1 VPICAVLFGLPFVVP
16 FTAGPSINLVQLLA
30 SWLCVGLLALK
41 GPVADPHRI
50 LLVWLGTTAIAIF
63 PRSSPELGAGILLAS
78 GAAVVAISMAAYVG
92 AGLIRED
99 LRAQRALAL
108 GLLIAGLINAAIG
121 LLQYYGLAEPFAPW
135 ITEPGIG
142 RAYGSLRQR
151 NQFATLLSMALI
163 AALWLHAGGRGVWRR
178 RLLMGASG
186 LLTVGLAASVSRTG
200 LLQLLLIV
208 GLAAFMARRER
219 RAAKAA
225 NGDSVFRLPSPLALL
240 ALIPLYLAASWLL
253 PLLVGGEVQQM
264 FGRLR
269 QGALAG
275 ESRLNLWSNVLTL
288 ISQRPWLGWGWGEL
302 SYAHY
307 STLYAGP
314 RFPVLLDNAHN
325 LPLHLAAELGIP
337 AALLICGGFVWMVI
351 AARPWAERSPTRLM
365 AWGLLGVILLHS
377 LLEYPL
383 WYGPFQLVFGV
394 CLGMLWPRTRGS
406 GNELPQLPVRNRGFA
421 AFVGGRKWLTLAAV
435 TLLGCLGYAAWDYTR
450 ISQIYLPRSERLS
463 VYQDDTLAKLQG
475 SWLFASQ
482 VKFAELT
489 LTDVTPANAERM
501 YEMARSTVHFSPEPH
516 VVIKLIESAQLSGRP
531 DEARAEIERFR
542 IAYPAAYELWLKGE
556 R

>member
-1 VPICAVLFGLPFVVP
+1 
-16 FTAGPSINLVQLLA
+16 
-30 SWLCVGLLALK
+30 
-41 GPVADPHRI
+41 
-50 LLVWLGTTAIAIF
+50 
-63 PRSSPELGAGILLAS
+63 
-78 GAAVVAISMAAYVG
+78 MAF
-92 AGLIRED
+92 
-99 LRAQRALAL
+99 
-108 GLLIAGLINAAIG
+108 GLLIAGLISAAIG
-121 LLQYYGLAEPFAPW
+121 LLQYYDLAELFAPW

-142 RAYGSLRQR
+142 QAYGSLRQR

-163 AALWLHAGGRGVWRR
+163 AALWLHAGCRGVWRR

-200 LLQLLLIV
+200 LLQLLLVV
-208 GLAAFMARRER
+208 GLAAFMAHRER
-219 RAAKAA
+219 RAARTAG
-225 NGDSVFRLPSPLALL
+225 GDSTFRLPSSLALL
-240 ALIPLYLAASWLL
+240 ALIPLYFAASWLL
-253 PLLVGGEVQQM
+253 PLLVGGEVQEM

-269 QGALAG
+269 QGAVAG
-275 ESRLNLWSNVLTL
+275 QGRLDLWSNVLTL
-288 ISQRPWLGWGWGEL
+288 IAQRPWLGWGWGEL

-314 RFPVLLDNAHN
+314 RFPVILDNAHN
-325 LPLHLAAELGIP
+325 LPLHLAVELGIP

-394 CLGMLWPRTRGS
+394 CLGMLWPQTHGS
-406 GNELPQLPVRNRGFA
+406 SNELPQFPVRKRGLA
-421 AFVGGRKWLTLAAV
+421 ALGGTRKWLTLAAV
-435 TLLGCLGYAAWDYTR
+435 TLLSCLGYAAWDYTR

-463 VYQDDTLAKLQG
+463 GYQDDTLAKLQG
-475 SWLFASQ
+475 SWLFANQ
-482 VKFAELT
+482 VRFAELT

-501 YEMARSTVHFSPEPH
+501 YEMARSTVHFSPEPR
-516 VVIKLIESAQLSGRP
+516 VIIKLIESAQLSGHSR
-531 DEARAEIERFR
+531 EAQAEIERFR
-542 IAYPAAYELWLKGE
+542 VAFPAAYERWLEGS